1 MTGRTDSQPS
11 APVDRRDPSGPHYVY
26 GVVRAGTTVPG
37 GVVGVGGGEELYL
50 LEGDGLAL
58 LAGPIDAAHHLA
70 TQRDVLA
77 HARVLDAVAAGAPVL
92 PMRYGTVVDDPA
104 GAVDEIVGQSH
115 ERFAE
120 LLADLDGAAQYSL
133 RATYHEETVLA
144 EVLAEDP
151 EIRELTEAT
160 RGQDPDIVYG
170 PRVRLGEL
178 VVGALAAKRR
188 ADSTVVLAALTPH
201 LRTAATREPGA
212 PDEVLDVALLVD
224 RSKRGR
230 FEEAVDDVGR
240 RTADRMRLRLIGP
253 QAPYDFVPGT

>member
-1 MTGRTDSQPS
+1 MTGRTVSEPS
-11 APVDRRDPSGPHYVY
+11 APADRRDLGGPHYVY
-26 GVVRAGTTVPG
+26 GVVRTGTTVPRG
-37 GVVGVGGGEELYL
+37 LVGVGGSEELHL
-50 LEGDGLAL
+50 LEDDGLAL
-58 LAGPIDAAHHLA
+58 LASPIDAGHQLA
-70 TQRDVLA
+70 TQQDVLA
-77 HARVLDAVAAGAPVL
+77 HTQVLDAVAADAPVL

-104 GAVDEIVGQSH
+104 EAVDEIVGQAH
-115 ERFAE
+115 DRFAE
-120 LLADLDGAAQYSL
+120 LLADLDGAVQYTL

-151 EIRELTEAT
+151 EIRELSEAT
-160 RGQDPDIVYG
+160 RGQDPDVAYG

-178 VVGALAAKRR
+178 VVGALTAKRR
-188 ADSTVVLAALTPH
+188 ADSTMVLAALTPH

-224 RSKRGR
+224 RSKCAR

-240 RTADRMRLRLIGP
+240 RTAGRMRLRLVGP

>member
-1 MTGRTDSQPS
+1 MTGRTASQPS
-11 APVDRRDPSGPHYVY
+11 APADRRDLGGPHYVY

-37 GVVGVGGGEELYL
+37 GLVGVGGSEQVYL
-50 LEGDGLAL
+50 LEDDGLAL
-58 LAGPIDAAHHLA
+58 LAGPIDAEHQLA
-70 TQRDVLA
+70 TQQDVLA
-77 HARVLDAVAAGAPVL
+77 HTHVLDAVAAGAPVL

-115 ERFAE
+115 DRFVE
-120 LLADLDGAAQYSL
+120 LLADLDGAVQYTL
-133 RATYHEETVLA
+133 RATYDEETVLA

-151 EIRELTEAT
+151 EIRDLSEAT
-160 RGQDPDIVYG
+160 RGQDPDVVYG

-201 LRTAATREPGA
+201 LRTAAAKEPGA

-224 RSKRGR
+224 RSKCER

-240 RTADRMRLRLIGP
+240 RTAGRMRLRLVGP